1 MSTTNDSMSKNFR
14 SAAPAGSGHWPAGE
28 YGMATGMVHAGVL
41 PDPVTGAVLTPIYQS
56 TTFIQESIAKYCDK
70 GFSYTR
76 SANPT
81 VAAYEQKIASAE
93 NGAAA
98 AAFTTGMAACC
109 TIVCATM
116 SAGDHAVVTN
126 CSYGGTNRAMRV
138 MFTRFNMEFTFVDM
152 ANLDEV
158 KAAIKPN
165 TKILFSE
172 SPANPTLTLADLSA
186 ISKLAHDNGMLH
198 VSDSTFATPVICKPM
213 DYGVDLVLQS
223 TTKYYD
229 GHNITVGGA
238 VISATKELD
247 EKIRFHQNILGNS
260 MSPQVAFYQLQTSK
274 TMPLRIRQQSET
286 AMKIAT
292 FLESHPKVD
301 KVCYP
306 GLASHPQKALADRQH
321 RNGMHGGMLWFEVKG
336 GTAAGQKLMDTAE
349 KPWCL
354 CENLGASESIITCP
368 AVMTHANMLAEDRAK
383 VGITDGFIRVSCGLE
398 DAEDLIAALKKA
410 LDNL

>member
-1 MSTTNDSMSKNFR
+1 MSSDSMSKNFR
-14 SAAPAGSGHWPAGE
+14 SAAPAGSGHWAESE
-28 YGMATGMVHAGVL
+28 YGMNTGMVHAGVL
-41 PDPVTGAVLTPIYQS
+41 PDPVTGAILTPVYQA
-56 TTFIQESIAKYCDK
+56 TTFVQESIAKYCEK

-81 VAAYEQKIASAE
+81 VAALEQKIASAE
-93 NGAAA
+93 NGAGC

-109 TIVCATM
+109 TIIASVM

-165 TKILFSE
+165 TKMIFSE
-172 SPANPTLTLADLSA
+172 SPANPTLVLADLPALSA
-186 ISKLAHDNGMLH
+186 LAKEKGLVH
-198 VSDSTFATPVICKPM
+198 VSDSTFATPIICRPI
-213 DYGVDLVLQS
+213 DHGVDLVLQS

-238 VISATKELD
+238 VISATKEWD
-247 EKIRFHQNILGNS
+247 DKIRFHQNIFGSS

-274 TMPLRIRQQSET
+274 TLPLRIRQQSNN
-286 AMKIAT
+286 AQAIAE
-292 FLESHPKVD
+292 FLETHPKVD
-301 KVCYP
+301 TVRYP
-306 GLASHPQKALADRQH
+306 GLKSHPQKALADKQH
-321 RNGMHGGMLWFEVKG
+321 RGGLHGGMLWFEVKG
-336 GTAAGQKLMDTAE
+336 GTEAGRKLMDTVE

-398 DAEDLIAALKKA
+398 DAQDLIAALKKA